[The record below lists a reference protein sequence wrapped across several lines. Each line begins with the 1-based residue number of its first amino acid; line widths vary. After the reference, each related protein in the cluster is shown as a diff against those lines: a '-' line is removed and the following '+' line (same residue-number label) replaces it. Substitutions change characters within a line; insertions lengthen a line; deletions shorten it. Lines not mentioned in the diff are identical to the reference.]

1 MVARSNYFRIAV
13 NRHYDRIRGR
23 IRNQSIH
30 LYPVLMK
37 EKHVS
42 TILVF
47 VVVLCILF
55 LVYRNDNFLYAALGV
70 GAIGL
75 FVPWLSKKIHWL
87 WMKFAELLGSVMNK
101 VILSVVFYVFLFP
114 VAMLSRLFRG
124 STLKAKNVKAASYF
138 TERNFTYD
146 AKSLEQLW

>member
-1 MVARSNYFRIAV
+1 
-13 NRHYDRIRGR
+13 
-23 IRNQSIH
+23 
-30 LYPVLMK
+30 MK

-55 LVYRNDNFLYAALGV
+55 LVYRNDNFLYAGLILS
-70 GAIGL
+70 AIGL
-75 FVPWLSKKIHWL
+75 FIPWLSQKIHWA
-87 WMKFAELLGSVMNK
+87 WMKFAELLGAVMNK
-101 VILSVVFYVFLFP
+101 VILSVVFYIFLFP
-114 VAMLSRLFRG
+114 VAMLSKLFRG
-124 STLKAKNVKAASYF
+124 STFKVKNNKLRSYF